1 MVSYGMVLPHRSTS
15 TLDPD
20 LVAAVAQ
27 RAEVLGFRDLWVTE
41 NTLDR
46 HFSFDPL
53 IVLTYAAAVTTTI
66 RLGVA
71 VVVLPMHHPAHVAH
85 QVASLDR
92 LSRGRALLA
101 VGLGRAEHYAEFEVP
116 TERRVRRLI
125 EGVQAV
131 RALWA
136 GERATLDGEIYRLHD
151 ASLGARPVQDPMPL
165 WMGGEHP
172 DALRRAARYADGWI
186 GGGGGGGRDE
196 FAGQVAILKG
206 ALEAAGRDPD
216 RFPISKRLFMAVGR
230 DRRVARAMLD
240 DWFGPVYGDVGKT
253 ETHGVFGT
261 VDEVREQVAGFVAAG
276 ATHLLLNPVSRFDE
290 QVELAHEVV
299 GPLAVPARGTMF
311 RKWPEGDG

>member
-15 TLDPD
+15 PLDPD
-20 LVAAVAQ
+20 LVVAVAR
-27 RAEVLGFRDLWVTE
+27 RAEALGFRDLWVTE

-46 HFSFDPL
+46 QFSFDPL
-53 IVLTYAAAVTTTI
+53 IVLTYAAAVTTAI

-71 VVVLPMHHPAHVAH
+71 VVVLPLHHPAHVAH

-101 VGLGRAEHYAEFEVP
+101 VGLGRPEHYAEFEVP
-116 TERRVRRLI
+116 TDRRVRRLI
-125 EGVQAV
+125 EGVQAI

-136 GERATLDGEIYRLHD
+136 GPRATLDGDIYRLHD

-186 GGGGGGGRDE
+186 GGGGGGGGGRDA
-196 FAGQVAILKG
+196 FAGQVAILKR
-206 ALEAAGRDPD
+206 ALEATGRDPD
-216 RFPISKRLFMAVGR
+216 AFPISKRLFMAVDR

-240 DWFGPVYGDVGKT
+240 DWFGPVYGDVGRT

-261 VDEVREQVAGFVAAG
+261 VDEVRDQVAGFVAAG
-276 ATHLLLNPVSRFDE
+276 ATHLLLNPVSHFAE
-290 QVELAHEVV
+290 QLELAHEVV
-299 GPLAVPARGTMF
+299 KPLALP
-311 RKWPEGDG
+311 